1 MPSTPSSCC
10 TGPTGSAHRSAV
22 VGIVI
27 VSHSATLAAGV
38 RGLAA
43 EMSGPDVRLELAGG
57 LDEPEALGTDAV
69 RVADAIARADSGD
82 GVLVLMDLGS
92 AVLSAE
98 TALDLLTPEQRERVL
113 LSEAPLVEGAVA
125 AAVAA
130 RLGAPLPE
138 VAAEA
143 RGGLQGKTAH
153 LGADEPSPP
162 VPAAAPAPTDHGPT
176 LHLEVGN
183 PLGLHARPA
192 ARFVQT
198 AAGFDAEVEVTNLTT
213 GRGPAGGRSLNG
225 LATLGIRQ
233 GHDILVSARGPQA
246 EAALEALASLAAR
259 DFDEELAPA
268 APPGPPPS
276 PNARA
281 PVNVPEGAALAG
293 LPGAPGIV
301 SAAAR
306 HFRIAAPEIPTGS
319 ATDPEAEWKALEEAR
334 EQVRSEIRA
343 VRDSVAVRAGGY
355 SAAIFDAHLLFL
367 DDEALLGPSRRA
379 IFEHRRN
386 AAQAWNDAAEAVAAE
401 YRSLDD
407 DYLRARADDLTGVAR
422 QVVAA
427 LKGNGT
433 GPQLAGTG
441 IVVAEDLT
449 PADTVALD
457 RELTL
462 GIATA
467 AGSPTSH
474 SAILARSLGIP
485 AAVGLGAALLEVP
498 DETPLLLDGDAGA
511 VYVEPPP
518 ELLAE
523 LEQRSAV
530 QEEAARAALARAAE
544 PAVTRDGRRIE
555 VVANIGSPDDVPAA
569 LENGAEGVGLLR
581 TEFLFLDRETM
592 PGEDEQH
599 EAYGQIAG
607 ALEGRPLVLR
617 TLDVG
622 ADKPLPYLRARPEA
636 NPFLGVRGIRLQ
648 LERPELLET
657 QFRAVLRTAAEHP
670 LKVMFPMVATLAEY
684 RHARSALERVR
695 MELEHEGTPVPAD
708 LEVGVMIE
716 VPAAALAAESFAP
729 EVGFF
734 SLGTNDLTQYT
745 MAAERGNASVA
756 TLADGLHPSVLRL
769 IHMVAEGA
777 GRHDRW
783 VGVCGEL
790 AADPVAVPVLIGL
803 GVTEL
808 SVNPPSIPAVKQAVR
823 DLDTEAARALA
834 DDALGLASA
843 TEVRA
848 LVASRM
854 AERTAVSPGSGT

>member
-1 MPSTPSSCC
+1 M
-10 TGPTGSAHRSAV
+10 

-38 RGLAA
+38 RELAA
-43 EMSGPDVRLELAGG
+43 EMAGPDVRLEVAGG
-57 LDEPEALGTDAV
+57 IEAPEPALGTDAV
-69 RVADAIARADSGD
+69 RVAEAIARADAGD
-82 GVLVLMDLGS
+82 GVVVLMDLGS

-98 TALDLLTPEQRERVL
+98 TALDLLTSEQRERVL
-113 LSEAPLVEGAVA
+113 LCEAPLVEGAVA

-130 RLGAPLPE
+130 KLGASPRE

-143 RGGLQGKTAH
+143 RGGLQGKTAQ
-153 LGADEPSPP
+153 LGAAEPEPSVSAPP
-162 VPAAAPAPTDHGPT
+162 AGAREDALTRT
-176 LHLEVGN
+176 LRIEN

-198 AAGFDAEVEVTNLTT
+198 AAGFDASVEVTNLTT
-213 GRGPAGGRSLNG
+213 GRGPASGRSLNG

-233 GHDILVSARGPQA
+233 GHEILVSAHGA
-246 EAALEALASLAAR
+246 HAAAALDALAELAAR
-259 DFDEELAPA
+259 DFDEQPAPA
-268 APPGPPPS
+268 AEPAPATPRGGPTQ
-276 PNARA
+276 
-281 PVNVPEGAALAG
+281 GAGLTG

-301 SAAAR
+301 SGPAR
-306 HFRIAAPEIPTGS
+306 RLRSVAPEIPTGPS
-319 ATDPEAEWKALEEAR
+319 GDPEAEWEALQAALR
-334 EQVRSEIRA
+334 EVRAEIGSTRE
-343 VRDSVAVRAGGY
+343 SVAARAGEY

-367 DDEALLGPSRRA
+367 DDDALLEPARRA
-379 IFEHRRN
+379 IFEQGRN
-386 AAQAWNDAAEAVAAE
+386 AAEAWHAAAEAVAAE

-407 DYLRARADDLTGVAR
+407 DYLSARAEDLTGVAR

-695 MELEHEGTPVPAD
+695 VELEHEGTPVPAD

-808 SVNPPSIPAVKQAVR
+808 SVNPPSIPAVKHAVR